1 MLFECL
7 YSVLFVVFF
16 RFTLKDDLIIEKES
30 ERKRERERERERDS
44 EGGGGREGG
53 RQRERA

>member
-30 ERKRERERERERDS
+30 ERKREREMKE
-44 EGGGGREGG
+44 EGEKNGCR
-53 RQRERA
+53 R